1 MLKLQLAD
9 RRTVFCTSVTS
20 STQLNSTQLNL
31 SLLLGASRVLS
42 GRIVIHAP
50 LVFFSILHFV
60 IVVAV
65 SFYSEYLDYIFFF
78 SITLIFVFLR
88 APFCSSHCYVYAVF
102 LTAIEHLT
110 VIELYDVFLSE
121 ML

>member
-78 SITLIFVFLR
+78 RL
-88 APFCSSHCYVYAVF
+88 H
-102 LTAIEHLT
+102 
-110 VIELYDVFLSE
+110 
-121 ML
+121 